1 MNIQKY
7 FQDFSDEYLNRVG
20 ADFDPDLLGDWTE
33 GDSLFA
39 DGLTDRDTGLGHVV
53 RELRMPHLDTSSLT
67 GGDLDDDWYQAEVVG
82 EEAVGGQTPTPDQN
96 VTEGL
101 LLSVGLSSVDGQ
113 PIETW
118 DELQGRDDRRWELEP
133 ESAED
138 YGGSSDDL

>member
-7 FQDFSDEYLNRVG
+7 FQDFSDEYLNQVG
-20 ADFDPDLLGDWTE
+20 ADFDPDLLEDWRE
-33 GDSLFA
+33 GEALFA

-101 LLSVGLSSVDGQ
+101 MLSVGLSSVDGR

-138 YGGSSDDL
+138 YGGMPDDL

>member
-7 FQDFSDEYLNRVG
+7 FQDFSDEYLNQVG

-39 DGLTDRDTGLGHVV
+39 DGLTDRDTGLGHVA
-53 RELRMPHLDTSSLT
+53 RELRMPRLDASSLT

-101 LLSVGLSSVDGQ
+101 LLSVGLSSADGQ

-118 DELQGRDDRRWELEP
+118 EELQGRDHRRWELEP

-138 YGGSSDDL
+138 YGGLSDDL